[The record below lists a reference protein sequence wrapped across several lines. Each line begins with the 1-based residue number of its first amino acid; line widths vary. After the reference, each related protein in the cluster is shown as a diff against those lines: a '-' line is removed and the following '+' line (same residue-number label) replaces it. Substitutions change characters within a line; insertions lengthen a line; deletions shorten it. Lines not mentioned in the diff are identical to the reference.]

1 MMSKYLI
8 LLITFLSLPS
18 FASDYLTGTKLLF
31 KYEGEQHYNVSFEKE
46 TVHWECIKGEE
57 LGKTETDLYKSAK
70 ISNDAFFIQWQ
81 EADGT
86 FVALTFNLK
95 TMKVVSTGIYKNY
108 KWFRSGEVV
117 NLNTRVQS
125 KSTKNE
131 NSYWCKYGCT
141 STGVTTIEKGSTP
154 LAACHIS
161 YAKCYNSCVDED
173 NYYAGCKY
181 IEHGTILNTDK

>member
-1 MMSKYLI
+1 MISKYLI

-18 FASDYLTGTKLLF
+18 FALDDLAGTKLLF
-31 KYEGEQHYNVSFEKE
+31 KYEGEQHYKVNFEKE

-57 LGKTETDLYKSAK
+57 LGKSETDSYKSAK

-95 TMKVVSTGIYKNY
+95 TMKVVSTGISNNC
-108 KWFRSGEVV
+108 KWFRSGDVV
-117 NLNTRVQS
+117 DFTFRVQS

-131 NSYWCKYGCT
+131 NSYWCKYECN
-141 STGVTTIEKGSTP
+141 STNKTTKEKGFSP
-154 LAACHIS
+154 EA
-161 YAKCYNSCVDED
+161 E
-173 NYYAGCKY
+173 CKF
-181 IEHGTILNTDK
+181 IEHGPILNTDK